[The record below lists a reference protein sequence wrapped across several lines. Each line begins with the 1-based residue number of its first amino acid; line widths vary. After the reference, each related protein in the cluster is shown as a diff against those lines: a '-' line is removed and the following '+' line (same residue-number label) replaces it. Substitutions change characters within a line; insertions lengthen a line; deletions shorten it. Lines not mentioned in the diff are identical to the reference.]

1 MSSGKVT
8 VYTDGASRGNPGPAA
23 ASFVILHDDVPIVE
37 YAEPIGDKTNNF
49 AEYTAMI
56 RALDCCRRMGIKK
69 LRLHSDSELMVKQ
82 MRGEYKVK
90 HADIIPLHGKASD
103 LVDAIGHVEFAYIPR
118 KENAEADRLGNEAL
132 DGKPRPLPPLDGFK
146 VGDGGVRNSDDD
158 GGPVPDTAQIAVLQR
173 AYDAWSSGDNSPKP
187 ADVWMELQK
196 TLVAEARLKSATAR
210 KAAPARVK
218 RKK

>member
-8 VYTDGASRGNPGPAA
+8 VFTDGASRGNPGPAA

-37 YAEPIGDKTNNF
+37 YAEQIGNRTNNY

-56 RALDCCRRMGIKK
+56 RALECCRRMGVSK

-90 HADIIPLHGKASD
+90 HADIIPLHDRASD
-103 LVDAIGHVEFAYIPR
+103 LVAAIGRVEFVYVPR
-118 KENAEADRLGNEAL
+118 KENAAADRLGNAAL
-132 DGKPRPLPPLDGFK
+132 DGKPRPLPPLEGFK
-146 VGDGGVRNSDDD
+146 LSDGDGQPAEEDDAL
-158 GGPVPDTAQIAVLQR
+158 VPDAAQIAVLQR
-173 AYDAWSSGDNSPKP
+173 AYESWSEGDNGLKP
-187 ADVWMELQK
+187 ADVWAELQK
-196 TLVAEARLKSATAR
+196 TLVAESRLKSGSAR
-210 KAAPARVK
+210 KPAITRPK

>member
-37 YAEPIGDKTNNF
+37 YAEPIGNRTNNF

-56 RALDCCRRMGIKK
+56 RALECCSKMGINK

-90 HADIIPLHGKASD
+90 HADIIPLHDRASN
-103 LVDAIGHVEFAYIPR
+103 LVAAIGRVEFAYVPR

-132 DGKPRPLPPLDGFK
+132 DGKPRPLPSLDGFK
-146 VGDGGVRNSDDD
+146 LSDGDDQPADKDEV
-158 GGPVPDTAQIAVLQR
+158 PVPNAAQIAVLQR
-173 AYDAWSSGDNSPKP
+173 AYDSWSEGDNGLKP
-187 ADVWMELQK
+187 ADVWEELQK
-196 TLVAEARLKSATAR
+196 TLIAESRLKSGSAR
-210 KAAPARVK
+210 KPAATRLK